1 MNFEETY
8 KLFRDYSTS
17 KDVKEVLYKHNQDL
31 KNMQLQLVNT
41 EENLLNYINER
52 SNQTQE
58 NIENLEKQ
66 LVATET
72 ELQEY
77 IDQNIKQLENVMLD
91 VVPRL
96 WERIENL
103 EKQLVNTEMEL
114 QDYIDRNIEQV
125 LDRTVDIMSNRLSQP
140 HDCKNTKMCSTGDTS
155 NSPSPNTDL
164 SDLELTF
171 SDVDHLMMTL
181 LRNLNTYYDSKDT
194 SY

>member
-41 EENLLNYINER
+41 EENLLNHINER

-114 QDYIDRNIEQV
+114 QDYIDRNINQL
-125 LDRTVDIMSNRLSQP
+125 LDRVKDKSKLA
-140 HDCKNTKMCSTGDTS
+140 
-155 NSPSPNTDL
+155 SPIKEA
-164 SDLELTF
+164 SDLDLTF
-171 SDVDHLMMTL
+171 SDVDTLMMTL
-181 LRNLNTYYDSKDT
+181 LRNLNTSYDSEDT